1 MQTCGDTYTSRSRCS
16 WVGPPVDA
24 RRAAAT
30 TAARSREELRRGSHQ
45 STTAYAT
52 AAAAKIKATATAN
65 AASVADTKPMA
76 AYRLA
81 AEGGPA
87 PLPQGDGSDPNVR
100 HGHVEIVKHHHC
112 AVANSH
118 TQCNAKRATKL
129 CPRRLVSSRCRPS
142 QLVEVHTCTYLA
154 HTVRLLQGVR
164 SCDISKAPCPPWRS
178 FLAAAF
184 GIAPCC
190 LARLAYLGPWPPV
203 MAFTTGLS

>member
-1 MQTCGDTYTSRSRCS
+1 MGKHGMQTCGDTYTSRSRCS
-16 WVGPPVDA
+16 WTGPPVDA

-65 AASVADTKPMA
+65 AASVADAKPMA

-87 PLPQGDGSDPNVR
+87 PLPKGRPIVR

-112 AVANSH
+112 AVAISHSATPSAQQNSAKGASFLRGVDLHSLSRSTPARILH
-118 TQCNAKRATKL
+118 TRCACSKEYGRVTS
-129 CPRRLVSSRCRPS
+129 PRPLAPRGARSLLLPLESRLVVW
-142 QLVEVHTCTYLA
+142 LV
-154 HTVRLLQGVR
+154 
-164 SCDISKAPCPPWRS
+164 WRIW
-178 FLAAAF
+178 
-184 GIAPCC
+184 G
-190 LARLAYLGPWPPV
+190 RGHR
-203 MAFTTGLS
+203 